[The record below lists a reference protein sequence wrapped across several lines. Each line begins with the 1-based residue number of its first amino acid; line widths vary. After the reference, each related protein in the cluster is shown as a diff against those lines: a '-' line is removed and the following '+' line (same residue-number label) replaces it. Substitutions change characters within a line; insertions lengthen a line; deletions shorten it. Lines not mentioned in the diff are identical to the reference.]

1 MNVTVKLPDDLVLE
15 ARLQAV
21 RASQS
26 LSAWLASLVRRE
38 LAAPQPTHEKPMTL
52 SEALQV
58 PGAPDWFYERD
69 FPLPD
74 RKATKHR
81 EFTFESDQA

>member
-1 MNVTVKLPDDLVLE
+1 MNVTVKLPDELVLE
-15 ARLQAV
+15 ARLKAV

-38 LAAPQPTHEKPMTL
+38 LAAPEPTRAKAMTL
-52 SEALQV
+52 SEAMQV
-58 PGAPDWFYERD
+58 PGMPDSFHDKD
-69 FPLPD
+69 FSLPD

-81 EFTFESDQA
+81 KFTFEPEAD